1 MTTNNESR
9 ELRFTYP
16 DHLSASQ
23 RDRIAANMAARW
35 VALVEE
41 ARRANAAVG
50 VTR

>member
-1 MTTNNESR
+1 MTTNTESR

-23 RDRIAANMAARW
+23 RDRIAASMATHW

-41 ARRANAAVG
+41 ARRANQALG
-50 VTR
+50 VAR